1 MVFFFFFFSLLPL
14 SFFYPRFPP
23 RLLSTS
29 FCLPFSHF
37 LCRFPAPENSSSFFS
52 LRQPDYISYMSLPE
66 LSLSLSLYTLSLP
79 ALSRF
84 LPSLHSP
91 SSSSSLSRHYGDT
104 LSLYQDKLVLARSL
118 SLCVCVLLE
127 LKEFSSDANIQNKNY
142 IVNNKM

>member
-1 MVFFFFFFSLLPL
+1 MVFFFSSSP
-14 SFFYPRFPP
+14 
-23 RLLSTS
+23 
-29 FCLPFSHF
+29 FCLSPFFIHAF
-37 LCRFPAPENSSSFFS
+37 LLASSAPAFVSLSLTFSADFQRPKTPPPSSACGSQTTS
-52 LRQPDYISYMSLPE
+52 PTCLCLSS
-66 LSLSLSLYTLSLP
+66 LSLSLSTHS
-79 ALSRF
+79 LSRF

-127 LKEFSSDANIQNKNY
+127 LKEFSSDVNIQNKNY